1 LRPSAKLVIG
11 FILFI
16 ASSGVCLAGSSVNVS
31 SSIDKK
37 SVNIGEKIRYT
48 IVASGA
54 GDISIEFPDLTKAF
68 KDFAVV
74 DSGQKTSSFFGRKTI
89 TLRAT
94 LQTFTPGAYT
104 ILKQAVKYKTPRDKD
119 WQTALSQ
126 EHAIAV
132 KSLVNEKT
140 RFADIKGPISSG
152 AAIPVIILLI
162 LAVLAPV
169 LVFWKRIFRKKQKI
183 AVEMQPWKAHEIA
196 YAQLEELRRK
206 ELLAKGM
213 VKPYYSEISNI
224 LRHYLENRFSL
235 KAPEMTTEEFFVYVR
250 DYSELGRERKDLLK
264 DFLVNCDLVKFA
276 KHIPPDAE
284 GEAAFDT
291 TKKFVDQTKMAE
303 PQNDAQL
310 RKK

>member
-1 LRPSAKLVIG
+1 MKVK
-11 FILFI
+11 
-16 ASSGVCLAGSSVNVS
+16 SSV
-31 SSIDKK
+31 DKK
-37 SVNIGEKIRYT
+37 AVTIGEKVRYT
-48 IVASGA
+48 VVVSGA
-54 GDISIEFPDLTKAF
+54 GDISVEFPDMTKAF
-68 KDFAVV
+68 KDFVVV
-74 DSGQKTSSFFGRKTI
+74 DSGQKTSGFFGRKTVSQWAI
-89 TLRAT
+89 I
-94 LQTFTPGAYT
+94 QTFTPGTYT
-104 ILKQAVKYKTPRDKD
+104 VPKQAVKYKTPRDKD

-126 EHAIAV
+126 EHAITV

-140 RFADIKGPISSG
+140 RFADIKGPLSSG
-152 AAIPVIILLI
+152 IAIPAIILLI
-162 LAVLAPV
+162 LAVLALM
-169 LVFWKRIFRKKQKI
+169 LVFWKWIFRKKQKI

-196 YAQLEELRRK
+196 YAQLEELRK
-206 ELLAKGM
+206 KDLLAKGM

-250 DYSELGRERKDLLK
+250 DYSELCRERKDLLK